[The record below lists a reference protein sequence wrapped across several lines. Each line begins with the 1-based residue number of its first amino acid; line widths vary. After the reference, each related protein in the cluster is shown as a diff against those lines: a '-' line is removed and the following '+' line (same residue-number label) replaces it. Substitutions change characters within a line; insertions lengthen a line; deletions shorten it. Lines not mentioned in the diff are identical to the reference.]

1 MSDQDGAPVDRYVR
15 VYIKIRDTKK
25 ELAQQYR
32 EEDEALEEQLTKVK
46 RVLLDYCRKSKQK
59 GGTTDDGHTFTRQ
72 IKTRYVTQDWA
83 AFNKVVLEHRVPELY
98 EKRIHQGNMKQFLTE
113 NPDILPAGMRTD
125 SEYIIVVRRSKKNES
140 K

>member
-25 ELAQQYR
+25 ELAQRFR

-59 GGTTDDGHTFTRQ
+59 GGTTDDGHTFSRR

-83 AFNKVVLEHRVPELY
+83 AFNKVILEHKVPELY
-98 EKRIHQGNMKQFLTE
+98 E
-113 NPDILPAGMRTD
+113 
-125 SEYIIVVRRSKKNES
+125 S
-140 K
+140 